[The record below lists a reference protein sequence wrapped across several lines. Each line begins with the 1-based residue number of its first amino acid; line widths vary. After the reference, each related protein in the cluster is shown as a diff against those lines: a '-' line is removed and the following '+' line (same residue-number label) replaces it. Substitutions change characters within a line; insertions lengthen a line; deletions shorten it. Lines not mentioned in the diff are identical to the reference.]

1 MDKNMLIFCSHYKS
15 YPIFYH
21 IPGKFNEGVREGP
34 AEWITKGYSYKGF
47 FRNDQ
52 PYGKGKFTF
61 ENGCEQH
68 GFHKVRWRFFK
79 ISTFFGT
86 SMTLQ
91 TVLIV
96 SPKIQKSPKGL
107 HPFFKNQQI

>member
-1 MDKNMLIFCSHYKS
+1 MTF
-15 YPIFYH
+15 
-21 IPGKFNEGVREGP
+21 PGKFNEGVREGP

-68 GFHKVRWRFFK
+68 GFHKVGWSFSVSVILLIEMVPIFFK
-79 ISTFFGT
+79 
-86 SMTLQ
+86 M
-91 TVLIV
+91 
-96 SPKIQKSPKGL
+96 
-107 HPFFKNQQI
+107 